1 MLEYIMRGCRN
12 GRMAAAHVVVVAA
25 LGLTSFAACSNVV
38 DPLLEADDP
47 DIISPANINSREGAA
62 ALYRGAITRLSDAT
76 AGSESTWLYGGLL
89 ADEYGTSS
97 TFVQNDETD
106 LRRVQTSNSQ
116 VTGMYRRLNQARTA
130 ADQAIASL
138 KEWYPDSSAM
148 IAEMYFARG
157 FAEMQLAQDFC
168 SALPLSSAAGAV
180 TVLMGPLSTGE
191 VFTHAVASYD
201 SALALVGAATST
213 SGVRVARAARI
224 GKARALLGNGRQA
237 DAAVAVQGIPTSYS
251 YNLTFSLSTSD
262 NVIWSQIPSARRYL
276 VGDSIEGNA
285 RDIIVKN
292 NLPFF
297 SSRDP
302 RVPSTYTLSANGRD
316 TIKSQ
321 DGSTFS
327 RTTSLFDRLTPIAV
341 VNGLDA
347 RLVEAEAALK
357 AGNAPGMLAILN
369 ALRAAP
375 PTVGQLSL
383 TADKLPP
390 LVLPA
395 TLRAQEDLLFR
406 EKAFWTYS
414 RGQRLG
420 DLRRL
425 VRQYGRTVENT
436 FPMGLHYRGGEY
448 GTDVNLPVPQQ
459 EETNPEFGA
468 AGRAACK
475 QDQP

>member
-1 MLEYIMRGCRN
+1 MIRATAGN
-12 GRMAAAHVVVVAA
+12 AVTIAA
-25 LGLTSFAACSNVV
+25 LGLTSLAACSDVV

-47 DIISPANINSREGAA
+47 DIISPANINSPEGAA

-76 AGSESTWLYGGLL
+76 GGNESTWMYGGLL

-138 KEWYPDSSAM
+138 NEWYPDSSAM

-168 SALPLSSAAGAV
+168 SALPLSSAAGAEA
-180 TVLMGPLSTGE
+180 VLMGPLSTGE
-191 VFTHAVASYD
+191 VFTHSVASYD
-201 SALALVGAATST
+201 SALALVGAATGT

-224 GKARALLGNGRQA
+224 GKARALLGIGRYA
-237 DAAVAVQGIPTSYS
+237 DAATAVQGVPSGYS
-251 YNLTFSLSTSD
+251 YNATFSLSTSD
-262 NVIWSQIPSARRYL
+262 NIIWAQIPSSRRYL

-285 RDIIVKN
+285 RDIIVRN

-327 RTTSLFDRLTPIAV
+327 RTTSLFDRMTPIAI
-341 VNGLDA
+341 VNGIDA
-347 RLVEAEAALK
+347 RLVEAEAALQ
-357 AGNAPGMLAILN
+357 AGRPADMLAILN

-375 PTVGQLSL
+375 PTVGQLTL
-383 TADKLPP
+383 TASQLPP
-390 LVLPA
+390 LALPA
-395 TLRAQEDLLFR
+395 SPAAQADLLFR

-420 DLRRL
+420 DMRRL
-425 VRQYGRTVENT
+425 IRQYGRTAENT
-436 FPMGLHYRGGEY
+436 FPMGPHYRGGEY
-448 GTDVNLPVPQQ
+448 GPDVNLPVPQQ

-475 QDQP
+475 QDQA